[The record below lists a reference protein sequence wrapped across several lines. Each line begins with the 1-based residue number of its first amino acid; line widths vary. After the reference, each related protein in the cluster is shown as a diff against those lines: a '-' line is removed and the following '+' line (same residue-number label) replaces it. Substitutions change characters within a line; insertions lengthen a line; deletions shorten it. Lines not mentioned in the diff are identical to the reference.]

1 MSDITDYLRQRI
13 AQVRFARFVGEIVW
27 AFGSVLSVAGLFLEF
42 FFFII
47 LGFSLLL
54 VGLYMSVHYEFQRLD
69 YMRAL
74 EKIVHHEK

>member
-13 AQVRFARFVGEIVW
+13 AQVRFARFIGEIVW
-27 AFGSVLSVAGLFLEF
+27 AFGSVLSVAGLFLKVLLL
-42 FFFII
+42 IT
-47 LGFSLLL
+47 LGFSLLF
-54 VGLYMSVHYEFQRLD
+54 VGLYLSVHYELQRLD